1 HGIQRCDVPVGT
13 KRKVDMVVQESAES
27 VSAAGTIVANA
38 AFGPAPVVD
47 GVIGLHGGDHTKLGE
62 AVEILR
68 SHVLR
73 VLDAETAICLAVFFD
88 DIGVEIE
95 DEIAWSPMACV
106 HNWRPAASAFIMR
119 SRIAAGGC
127 ISLE

>member
-1 HGIQRCDVPVGT
+1 
-13 KRKVDMVVQESAES
+13 M
-27 VSAAGTIVANA
+27 ANA

-62 AVEILR
+62 AVEIFR

-95 DEIAWSPMACV
+95 DDRDCLVADGVRA
-106 HNWRPAASAFIMR
+106 
-119 SRIAAGGC
+119 
-127 ISLE
+127 